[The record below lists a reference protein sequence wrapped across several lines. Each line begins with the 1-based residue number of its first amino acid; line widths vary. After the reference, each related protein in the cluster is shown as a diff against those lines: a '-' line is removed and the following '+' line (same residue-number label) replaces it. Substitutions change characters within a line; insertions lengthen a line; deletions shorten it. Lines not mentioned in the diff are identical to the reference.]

1 MDRIKYAI
9 VCIDD
14 DPFILQMLSFQ
25 LQKYIDGECTLME
38 FFTNPVEAIE
48 NIGDLV
54 SDKIDIIFIVV
65 DFQMPELN
73 GAELIRKI
81 KINHPNLKC
90 IMLSGQA
97 NAIQVDDLVSDNLLD
112 SFISKPWSEEDLL
125 NAIQPFLDERDI
137 NIKKPWEYSVK

>member
-38 FFTNPVEAIE
+38 FFTNPVEALDSID
-48 NIGDLV
+48 DLV
-54 SDKIDIIFIVV
+54 SDQIDIIFIVV
-65 DFQMPELN
+65 DYQMPELN

-81 KINHPNLKC
+81 KVKHPGMKC

-112 SFISKPWSEEDLL
+112 SFISKPWNEEDLL
-125 NAIQPFLDERDI
+125 NAITPILEERDI
-137 NIKKPWEYSVK
+137 ILKKP

>member
-38 FFTNPVEAIE
+38 FFTNPVEALESID
-48 NIGDLV
+48 DLLT
-54 SDKIDIIFIVV
+54 DQIDIIFVVV
-65 DFQMPELN
+65 DYQMPELN

-81 KINHPNLKC
+81 KIKHPGMKC

-112 SFISKPWSEEDLL
+112 SFISKPWNEEDLL
-125 NAIQPFLDERDI
+125 NAITPILEERDI
-137 NIKKPWEYSVK
+137 ILKKS

>member
-1 MDRIKYAI
+1 MEKIKYAI

-38 FFTNPVEAIE
+38 FFTNPIEAIE
-48 NIGDLV
+48 SIDELIGDE
-54 SDKIDIIFIVV
+54 IDIIFIVV
-65 DFQMPELN
+65 DYQMPELN

-81 KINHPNLKC
+81 KLNHPGMKC

-97 NAIQVDDLVSDNLLD
+97 NAIQVDDLVNDNLLD
-112 SFISKPWSEEDLL
+112 SFIPKPWNEEDLL
-125 NAIQPFLDERDI
+125 KAITPFIEDRDLI
-137 NIKKPWEYSVK
+137 LKKP